1 MTSSSQTPRGK
12 GVVGAIRRPALIAI
26 SVGVIVLVGFGWLT
40 WQRMSGQRHMGAFP
54 PPAVESVIAKVRPVQ
69 VEVSAIGTLEADQSI
84 VVTPE
89 ISGIVTTIDFE
100 DGQRLDRGDLI
111 VTLNDED
118 LKARVQQA
126 EAQLTLSKA
135 NFERARKLVSRGS
148 GTERSRDEALN
159 ALKSAEAELALAKAQ
174 LDKGTIKAA
183 FSGIVG
189 LRQVSLGQY
198 VTPGQPIATLA
209 DVDNLRIDFRVS
221 EIYLTEIGKGQTV
234 DITFDALPG
243 ETFRGTV
250 SAIDPVIDVDG
261 RALKVRA
268 VIDNKEGR
276 LRPGLFGRVQIV
288 TQTRNS
294 IVVPEQAV
302 ISTAGADATGAKAV
316 FVVDEKGFAHMRP
329 VELGVRQPG
338 QVEIRSGVSE
348 GERVITAGQL
358 KVRDG
363 APVHPIEVKD
373 EASGNAS
380 ADTTA
385 PGSSAPD
392 GAAR

>member
-1 MTSSSQTPRGK
+1 MTSSSETPRK
-12 GVVGAIRRPALIAI
+12 KVAARMPSRPMLIAI
-26 SVGVIVLVGFGWLT
+26 AIAVILLAGFAWMAF
-40 WQRMSGQRHMGAFP
+40 QRMGGQGGGWSSP
-54 PPAVESVIAKVRPVQ
+54 PPAVETVIAGMEPVQ
-69 VEVSAIGTLEADQSI
+69 AEVSAIGTLEADQSI

-89 ISGIVTTIDFE
+89 ISGIVTSIDFE
-100 DGQRLDRGDLI
+100 DGQRLEQGDLI

-126 EAQLTLSKA
+126 EAQLTLSRA

-148 GTERSRDEALN
+148 GTERARDEALN
-159 ALKSAEAELALAKAQ
+159 ALKSAEAQLALAQAA

-221 EIYLTEIGKGQTV
+221 EIYLTEIEKGQTV
-234 DITFDALPG
+234 DIAFDALPG

-250 SAIDPVIDVDG
+250 SAIDPVIDIEG
-261 RALKVRA
+261 RAIKVRA
-268 VIDNKEGR
+268 VIANNEGR
-276 LRPGLFGRVQIV
+276 LRPGLFGRVKIV

-294 IVVPEQAV
+294 IVLPEQAIV
-302 ISTAGADATGAKAV
+302 STAGSDATGAKAV
-316 FVVDEKGFAHMRP
+316 FVVDEEGAAHMRP

-338 QVEIRSGVSE
+338 KVEIRSGVEE

-363 APVHPIEVKD
+363 ATVRPIEPNKQAPESGASSD
-373 EASGNAS
+373 EAAQ
-380 ADTTA
+380 
-385 PGSSAPD
+385 
-392 GAAR
+392 

>member
-1 MTSSSQTPRGK
+1 MTSSSQAPREK
-12 GVVGAIRRPALIAI
+12 GGMRMPSRPVLIALVVAFI
-26 SVGVIVLVGFGWLT
+26 LLVGFAWMA
-40 WQRMSGQRHMGAFP
+40 WQRMAGQRQGWSFP
-54 PPAVESVIAKVRPVQ
+54 PPAVESVVAKVQPVK

-89 ISGIVTTIDFE
+89 ISGIVTTIDFQ
-100 DGQRLDRGDLI
+100 DGQRLEQGDLI

-118 LKARVQQA
+118 LKARVQEA
-126 EAQLTLSKA
+126 EAQLTLSQA
-135 NFERARKLVSRGS
+135 NFDRARKLVSRGS
-148 GTERSRDEALN
+148 GTQRAKDEALN
-159 ALKSAEAELALAKAQ
+159 ALKSAEAQLALAKAA

-221 EIYLTEIGKGQTV
+221 EIYLTEIQKGQTV

-261 RALKVRA
+261 RAIKVRA

-276 LRPGLFGRVQIV
+276 LRPGLFGRVNIV

-294 IVVPEQAV
+294 IVIPEQAV
-302 ISTAGADATGAKAV
+302 VSTAGADATGVKAV
-316 FVVDEKGFAHMRP
+316 FIVDKEGKAHMRP
-329 VELGVRQPG
+329 VELGERQPG
-338 QVEIRSGVSE
+338 TVEIRKGVE
-348 GERVITAGQL
+348 AGERVITAGQL

-363 APVHPIEVKD
+363 AEVRPIGMEEKSPD
-373 EASGNAS
+373 SGNSQGEVAQ
-380 ADTTA
+380 
-385 PGSSAPD
+385 
-392 GAAR
+392 

>member
-1 MTSSSQTPRGK
+1 MTSSSQTPREK
-12 GVVGAIRRPALIAI
+12 GGVRVPSRPVLIAI
-26 SVGVIVLVGFGWLT
+26 VVAVILVTGFAWMV
-40 WQRMSGQRHMGAFP
+40 WQRMAGQRQGWSFP
-54 PPAVESVIAKVRPVQ
+54 PPAVESVVASMEPVQ
-69 VEVSAIGTLEADQSI
+69 VEVAAIGTLEADQSI

-89 ISGIVTTIDFE
+89 ISGIVTSIDFE
-100 DGQRLDRGDLI
+100 DGQRLDKGDLI
-111 VTLNDED
+111 VELNDED

-126 EAQLTLSKA
+126 EAQLTLSQA
-135 NFERARKLVSRGS
+135 NFERARKLVNRGS
-148 GTERSRDEALN
+148 GTQRARDEALN

-174 LDKGTIKAA
+174 LDKGMIKAA
-183 FSGIVG
+183 FAGIVG

-221 EIYLTEIGKGQTV
+221 EIYLTEIEKGQAV
-234 DITFDALPG
+234 DITFDALPD

-250 SAIDPVIDVDG
+250 KAIDPVIDVEG

-276 LRPGLFGRVQIV
+276 LRPGLFGRVRIV

-294 IVVPEQAV
+294 IVLPEQAV
-302 ISTAGADATGAKAV
+302 VSTAGSDATGSKAV
-316 FVVDEKGFAHMRP
+316 FVVDDKGMAHMRP

-338 QVEIRSGVSE
+338 QVEIRSGVKE

-363 APVHPIEVKD
+363 GKVQPIELKDKAPGAGASQD
-373 EASGNAS
+373 EAAQ
-380 ADTTA
+380 
-385 PGSSAPD
+385 
-392 GAAR
+392 

>member
-1 MTSSSQTPRGK
+1 MTSSSETPRK
-12 GVVGAIRRPALIAI
+12 KVAARMPSPAMLIAI
-26 SVGVIVLVGFGWLT
+26 AIAVILLAGFAWMAF
-40 WQRMSGQRHMGAFP
+40 QRMGGQGGGWSSP
-54 PPAVESVIAKVRPVQ
+54 PPAVETVIAGLEPVQ
-69 VEVSAIGTLEADQSI
+69 VEVSAIGTLEANQSI

-89 ISGIVTTIDFE
+89 ISGIVTSIDFE
-100 DGQRLDRGDLI
+100 DGQRLEQGDLI

-126 EAQLTLSKA
+126 EAQLTLARA

-148 GTERSRDEALN
+148 GTKRARDEALN
-159 ALKSAEAELALAKAQ
+159 ALKSAEAQLALARAA
-174 LDKGTIKAA
+174 LDKGTIEAA

-209 DVDNLRIDFRVS
+209 DVDHLRIDFRVS
-221 EIYLTEIGKGQTV
+221 EIYLV
-234 DITFDALPG
+234 DIEEGQAVDIAFDALPG

-261 RALKVRA
+261 RAIKVRA
-268 VIDNKEGR
+268 VIANEDGR
-276 LRPGLFGRVQIV
+276 LRPGLFGRVKIV

-294 IVVPEQAV
+294 IVLPEQAIV
-302 ISTAGADATGAKAV
+302 STAGSDATGAKAV
-316 FVVDEKGFAHMRP
+316 FVVDDEGKAHMRP

-338 QVEIRSGVSE
+338 KVEIRSGVEE

-363 APVHPIEVKD
+363 ATVRPIEPNKQARESGAATD
-373 EASGNAS
+373 EA
-380 ADTTA
+380 
-385 PGSSAPD
+385 
-392 GAAR
+392 AR